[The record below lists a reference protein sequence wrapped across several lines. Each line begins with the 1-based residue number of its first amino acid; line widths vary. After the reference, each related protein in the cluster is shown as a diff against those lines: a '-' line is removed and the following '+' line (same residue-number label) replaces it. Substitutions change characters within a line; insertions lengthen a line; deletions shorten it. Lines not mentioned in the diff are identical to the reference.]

1 MLARFALICVSL
13 LALTACLRF
22 WRFAWFARSG
32 AHVGRAR
39 GWFRNLAS
47 RKLLTFPKKKEILS
61 KLKLS
66 MILLKASP
74 RGWFWNLVG
83 DSSTWPNFY
92 AHKKF
97 DAHQNIHVLGIFV
110 YLTYT
115 LPIFSELK
123 KLSIYREIS
132 LESWSWAWFF
142 WRPLQQGNFENFLQ
156 TLQLHRN
163 PNPIWFCNC
172 KLWYTVWDI
181 WESQLIHIRF

>member
-22 WRFAWFARSG
+22 WRFAWFAGSG

-47 RKLLTFPKKKEILS
+47 RKLLTFSKKKEILS

-74 RGWFWNLVG
+74 WGWLWNLVG

-92 AHKKF
+92 THKKF

-142 WRPLQQGNFENFLQ
+142 WRPLQEGNFEIFLE
-156 TLQLHRN
+156 TLQLHRI

-172 KLWYTVWDI
+172 KLRYTVWEI
-181 WESQLIHIRF
+181 

>member
-32 AHVGRAR
+32 AHMGRAR

-47 RKLLTFPKKKEILS
+47 RKLLTFSKKKEIPS

-74 RGWFWNLVG
+74 WGWLWNLVG
-83 DSSTWPNFY
+83 DTSTWPNFY
-92 AHKKF
+92 THKKF
-97 DAHQNIHVLGIFV
+97 DAHQNIPVLGIFV

>member
-1 MLARFALICVSL
+1 MLARFSLICVSL

-32 AHVGRAR
+32 GHVGRAR
-39 GWFRNLAS
+39 GWFRYLAS
-47 RKLLTFPKKKEILS
+47 RKLLTFPKKKEIVS

-74 RGWFWNLVG
+74 RGWFSNLVV

-92 AHKKF
+92 VHKKF
-97 DAHQNIHVLGIFV
+97 DAYQNIHVLGIFV
-110 YLTYT
+110 YLTCT

-132 LESWSWAWFF
+132 LESLSWAWFF
-142 WRPLQQGNFENFLQ
+142 WRPLQQGNFENFL
-156 TLQLHRN
+156 
-163 PNPIWFCNC
+163 
-172 KLWYTVWDI
+172 
-181 WESQLIHIRF
+181 

>member
-1 MLARFALICVSL
+1 MLARFSLICVSL

-32 AHVGRAR
+32 GHVGRAR
-39 GWFRNLAS
+39 GWFRYLAS
-47 RKLLTFPKKKEILS
+47 RKLLTFPKKKEIVS

-74 RGWFWNLVG
+74 RGWFSNLVV

-92 AHKKF
+92 VHKKF
-97 DAHQNIHVLGIFV
+97 DAYQNIHVLGIFV
-110 YLTYT
+110 YLTNT

-142 WRPLQQGNFENFLQ
+142 WRPPQEGNFEIWSATPQLDQ
-156 TLQLHRN
+156 TFTRIKNLTHTK
-163 PNPIWFCNC
+163 I
-172 KLWYTVWDI
+172 YTFEVY
-181 WESQLIHIRF
+181 FYT

>member
-1 MLARFALICVSL
+1 MIL
-13 LALTACLRF
+13 LKA
-22 WRFAWFARSG
+22 SS
-32 AHVGRAR
+32 R
-39 GWFRNLAS
+39 GWFWNLAS
-47 RKLLTFPKKKEILS
+47 RKRLIFSKKKEILS
-61 KLKLS
+61 KFKLS

-74 RGWFWNLVG
+74 WGWLWNLVG

-92 AHKKF
+92 THKKF

-142 WRPLQQGNFENFLQ
+142 WRPLQEGNFEIFLA
-156 TLQLHRN
+156 TPQLHEIFQ
-163 PNPIWFCNC
+163 PTWF
-172 KLWYTVWDI
+172 
-181 WESQLIHIRF
+181 